1 MGPKKVRC
9 NNQDLFMSQYKS
21 VNKSTHNFYR
31 CKKDTKG
38 TPADQFYTWENWTS
52 FFTSSSVQFSRSV
65 IIPFHFFPKYTNFSC
80 HALANLI
87 CFSLFH
93 THIWYH
99 GSLYKLV
106 INGYSKTTSI
116 ETLQRIPAQEGLCH
130 ASSIIWPQFFKLQ
143 IKFKVSVLQP
153 VIVLDLLINEV
164 AATNVL
170 WSILFLAL

>member
-1 MGPKKVRC
+1 MFGIYRSQNPKFRHRKWE
-9 NNQDLFMSQYKS
+9 
-21 VNKSTHNFYR
+21 R
-31 CKKDTKG
+31 CKLFPFLSPG
-38 TPADQFYTWENWTS
+38 RRWSIYNNRISSEINFVLLNNFNLWIFVFIFL
-52 FFTSSSVQFSRSV
+52 FFFVSHSYLV
-65 IIPFHFFPKYTNFSC
+65 P
-80 HALANLI
+80 
-87 CFSLFH
+87 
-93 THIWYH
+93 W
-99 GSLYKLV
+99 SLYKLV